1 MSHIPQRKEK
11 DCLNCGTIVQG
22 KYCQNCGQENVV
34 PHESFWHMVKHF
46 VYDITHFDSKF
57 FDSMRYLLFKPGFLP
72 QEYMQGRR
80 ASYLNPVKKYV
91 FTSAIFFLLFFSFF
105 GGKKLVDINFS
116 EPLSKQERQEV
127 IKKGED
133 ELRKNPNNQ
142 KWDSLLIILKDTSK
156 KVSNGFLYEYWD
168 DFQFISING
177 KKYKNLQ
184 EYDSLQ
190 KALPRKEKDKFLIK
204 LLTRKSLQI
213 IEKYKN
219 QPDRG
224 FGLAGKIFMG
234 SLPYLLLVS
243 LPLFALILKI
253 LYIRQ
258 KKYYYAD
265 HGIFSIYHYIF
276 TFLLLLIVFS
286 LNKLENVTGWELFD
300 IATGLVF
307 LSGGVYLL
315 LSMKRFYKQGWGKT
329 ILKFTLLN
337 IAGVVT
343 LIILFALFLLLSV
356 FQI

>member
-1 MSHIPQRKEK
+1 MK
-11 DCLNCGTIVQG
+11 
-22 KYCQNCGQENVV
+22 
-34 PHESFWHMVKHF
+34 
-46 VYDITHFDSKF
+46 
-57 FDSMRYLLFKPGFLP
+57 
-72 QEYMQGRR
+72 GRR

-91 FTSAIFFLLFFSFF
+91 FTSAIFFLLFFGFF
-105 GGKKLVDINFS
+105 GGQKLVNINFGQ
-116 EPLSKQERQEV
+116 PLSKQERQAV
-127 IKKGED
+127 INKGQD

-142 KWDSLLIILKDTSK
+142 KWDSLLVILKDTSK
-156 KVSNGFLYEYWD
+156 EVSTSFLNQYWDD
-168 DFQFISING
+168 DFQFINING

-213 IEKYKN
+213 KEKYKN

-224 FGLAGKIFMG
+224 FGLVGKVFMS
-234 SLPYLLLVS
+234 SLPYLLFVS

-286 LNKLENVTGWELFD
+286 LNKLENITGWELFD
-300 IATGLVF
+300 IATGLFF

-315 LSMKRFYKQGWGKT
+315 LSMKRFYKQSWGKT

-343 LIILFALFLLLSV
+343 LIFLFALFLLLSV